1 MTPLV
6 SGRSPSPQEIQ
17 RTNRRLLQKL
27 KLSEE
32 ALEEKITSEVE
43 ELLIKMKTDRQLAR
57 LSARPSSK

>member
-32 ALEEKITSEVE
+32 ALEEKITSEVGTSNQNE
-43 ELLIKMKTDRQLAR
+43 NRSATSPALRKALL
-57 LSARPSSK
+57 